1 MWIKHVTKKTGHI
14 LFPYLWHYF
23 TDDYKDRLHHLVI
36 DTLLSFV
43 ILGLLG
49 SNIVLGAWFYLFSIQ
64 PDVQVT
70 MTAPDLVIS
79 GEPLTLA
86 TTLVVGNK
94 TISGVDVKV
103 IVPTGFVADTPLIY
117 TWEHLSAQQEQV
129 ISITGRFTGTVQ
141 QTYRAIAL
149 YSYRYYGQSFSGS
162 TTVEFTVDTSS
173 LEVVAHTPDQI
184 LNNESFT
191 WTIEYYNSAQTD
203 RSNVCI
209 QLDIPEAFA
218 LKSSSL
224 PISESGQISLDTVPA
239 QMGGTISITGSFSNA
254 VGEGKQVIGVAG
266 IDQCTTTALRQINLQ
281 QPLEVL
287 TPRLQ
292 ISTAGPSIANVGD
305 RLLYTVTYTNSGDV
319 TLEAIATTVVITG
332 AETLYWTDA
341 SLAAGERRTKT
352 FTLNTVN
359 SSTRQKNLTT
369 GYSVSATA
377 VIAGIGVRTYTP
389 SVSYQTKFNSTLAV
403 SQVANYELGYGP
415 YPLRAWEITA
425 VRVFWQVEDF
435 TNDLSNV
442 TLQAT
447 LPSQVEW
454 TGHAAVTE
462 GGAMSYDAATR
473 MVTWH
478 TSSIPSFS
486 HAQGASFEVRV
497 LPNSDQVGKQINLT
511 NDLHFSARD
520 SFTGVILQ
528 RFVGALR
535 TDQVITPEWM

>member
-1 MWIKHVTKKTGHI
+1 MFHI

-23 TDDYKDRLHHLVI
+23 TDDYKDRMHHLVI

-49 SNIVLGAWFYLFSIQ
+49 GNIILGAWLYLFSIQ
-64 PDVQVT
+64 PAVQVT
-70 MTAPDLVIS
+70 ITAPDLVIS
-79 GEPLTLA
+79 GEPMTLDTA
-86 TTLVVGNK
+86 IVVGNK
-94 TISGVDVKV
+94 TISTVDVKMV
-103 IVPTGFVADTPLIY
+103 VPSGFIVDSPLDYNWDSLPRQQTETFSTTG
-117 TWEHLSAQQEQV
+117 W
-129 ISITGRFTGTVQ
+129 FTGNVQ
-141 QTYRAIAL
+141 QTYRAIVL
-149 YSYRYYGQSFSGS
+149 YSYHYYGQSFSDS
-162 TTVEFTVDTSS
+162 ATVEFKVDTSS

-184 LNNESFT
+184 LNHESFT
-191 WTIEYYNSAQTD
+191 WTVEYFNSAQIE
-203 RSNVCI
+203 RSQVCI

-218 LKSSSL
+218 LETSSL
-224 PISESGQISLDTVPA
+224 PISDSGQISLDTVPA
-239 QMGGTISITGSFSNA
+239 QTGGTISITGSFSNA

-319 TLEAIATTVVITG
+319 TLEDIATTVVITG
-332 AETLYWTDA
+332 GETLYWTDA

-352 FTLNTVN
+352 FTLNTVT
-359 SSTRQKNLTT
+359 SGTRQKNLTT

-377 VIAGIGVRTYTP
+377 TIVGVGVRTYTP
-389 SVSYQTKFNSTLAV
+389 NVSYQTQFNSTLAI

-415 YPLRAWEITA
+415 YPMRAWDITA
-425 VRVFWQVEDF
+425 ARVFWQVEDF

-478 TSSIPSFS
+478 TSSIPSWS

-497 LPNSDQVGKQINLT
+497 LPNSDQVGKTIHLV

-520 SFTGVILQ
+520 SFTGVVLH
-528 RFVGALR
+528 RYAGAVS
-535 TDQVITPEWM
+535 TDHVIQAEQ

>member
-23 TDDYKDRLHHLVI
+23 TDEYKDRMHHLVI

-70 MTAPDLVIS
+70 ITAPDVVIS
-79 GEPLTLA
+79 GEPMTLDTA
-86 TTLVVGNK
+86 IVVGNK
-94 TISGVDVKV
+94 TISAVDAKLV
-103 IVPTGFVADTPLIY
+103 VPSGFAVDSPLEY
-117 TWEHLSAQQEQV
+117 NWERLAAHQTQT
-129 ISITGRFTGTVQ
+129 ISTTGRFTGNVK
-141 QTYRAIAL
+141 QTYRAIVL
-149 YSYRYYGQSFSGS
+149 YSYHYYGQSFSDS
-162 TTVEFTVDTSS
+162 TTVEFEVDASS

-184 LNNESFT
+184 LNHESFT
-191 WTIEYYNSAQTD
+191 WTVEYFNSAHIE
-203 RSNVCI
+203 RSQVCI
-209 QLDIPEAFA
+209 QLDIPDAFA
-218 LKSSSL
+218 LESSSV
-224 PISESGQISLDTVPA
+224 PISESGQVNIDAVPA
-239 QMGGTISITGSFSNA
+239 QTGGTISITGSFSNA
-254 VGEGKQVIGVAG
+254 IGEGKQVIGVVG
-266 IDQCTTTALRQINLQ
+266 VDQCTTAAWRQVSVQ

-319 TLEAIATTVVITG
+319 TLENIATTVVITG
-332 AETLYWTDA
+332 GETLYWTDA

-369 GYSVSATA
+369 GYSVSAVAT
-377 VIAGIGVRTYTP
+377 IAGIGVRTYTP
-389 SVSYQTKFNSTLAV
+389 TVSYQTKFNSTLAV
-403 SQVANYELGYGP
+403 SQVARYDLGYGP
-415 YPLRAWEITA
+415 HPLKAWEITA
-425 VRVFWQVEDF
+425 VRVFWEVEDF

-447 LPSQVEW
+447 LPAQVEW

-462 GGAMSYDAATR
+462 GGAMAYDPATR
-473 MVTWH
+473 TVTWH
-478 TSSIPSFS
+478 SSSVPSWS

-497 LPNSDQVGKQINLT
+497 FPNSDQVGKQINIT
-511 NDLHFSARD
+511 NDLVFSARD
-520 SFTGVILQ
+520 SFTGVVLK
-528 RFVGALR
+528 RFAGALR
-535 TDQVITPEWM
+535 TDQVIQAEE